1 MASTF
6 TKTFTTFSG
15 ADIVCTFGGTVVGEI
30 QAISVTVTRE
40 KTFVYTMGSPDPR
53 SITRGKRA
61 IGGSL
66 IFVVFDREALVS
78 TLRKDEALR
87 PYMRNGARNLDPTS
101 GAFQS
106 NQTANASA
114 AAANAGAPTLSA
126 AQLDA
131 QSRLA
136 ENDLNFN
143 FADQILPFD
152 IVITYANEYGNKA
165 VMTLYGVEILSDGM
179 GVSVDDLVVE
189 RQYSYIALSMK
200 NLNILGSTGDT
211 TKF

>member
-1 MASTF
+1 MASSF

-15 ADIVCTFGGTVVGEI
+15 ADIVCTFDGVVIGEI
-30 QAISVTVTRE
+30 QAISVTITRE

-66 IFVVFDREALVS
+66 VFVVFDREALLS
-78 TLRKDEALR
+78 TLRKSSATNR
-87 PYMRNGARNLDPTS
+87 PYFRGPGNLDANGAFTGNATVDGNGAALAASSFQTS
-101 GAFQS
+101 KQ
-106 NQTANASA
+106 
-114 AAANAGAPTLSA
+114 AGEADGML
-126 AQLDA
+126 
-131 QSRLA
+131 
-136 ENDLNFN
+136 N

-152 IVITYANEYGNKA
+152 IVVTYANEYGNKA
-165 VMTLYGVEILSDGM
+165 ALTLFGVEILSDGM

-200 NLNILGSTGDT
+200 NLKAVGTQGDATGL
-211 TKF
+211 F

>member
-1 MASTF
+1 MPSQF

-15 ADIVCTFGGTVVGEI
+15 ADIVCTFDGTVIGEI

-66 IFVVFDREALVS
+66 VFVVFDREALVS
-78 TLRKDEALR
+78 TLKTTKGGKNNAFFRGPAPAFEGENALGNATRNTDGTAFSSDTFKTSTQEA
-87 PYMRNGARNLDPTS
+87 ARM
-101 GAFQS
+101 
-106 NQTANASA
+106 
-114 AAANAGAPTLSA
+114 
-126 AQLDA
+126 
-131 QSRLA
+131 
-136 ENDLNFN
+136 N

-152 IVITYANEYGNKA
+152 IVVTYANEYGNKA
-165 VMTLYGVEILSDGM
+165 RLVLYGVEILSDGM

-200 NLNILGSTGDT
+200 NLENIGTQGSSDSL
-211 TKF
+211 F